1 MPRWLPHFPL
11 RIQRP
16 HVVLAGLT
24 LRYLRWHVWLM
35 DWQEVPKTERSRDGG
50 GVMRSEG
57 EGYLQLTGSF
67 GGQRWRGGARRGCS
81 KASPQPSHQLL
92 VPLL

>member
-1 MPRWLPHFPL
+1 M
-11 RIQRP
+11 
-16 HVVLAGLT
+16 
-24 LRYLRWHVWLM
+24 
-35 DWQEVPKTERSRDGG
+35 GG